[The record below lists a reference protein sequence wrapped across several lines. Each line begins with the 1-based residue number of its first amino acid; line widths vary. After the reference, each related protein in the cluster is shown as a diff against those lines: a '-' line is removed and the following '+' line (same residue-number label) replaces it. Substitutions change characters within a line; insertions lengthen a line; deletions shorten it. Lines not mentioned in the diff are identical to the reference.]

1 VQLRTPAIHSEI
13 PASILAS
20 QVLASRLL
28 VHSNW
33 IHGVVTMGRPKR
45 KASQGVTAAVASL
58 NPGGAQDQGDDHE
71 YKPSSKRAALG
82 NGFSAVFA
90 APVLPKVG
98 QEEGSGDSQGGQGEC
113 GETSAEGP
121 VGAAGADAVSAPTF
135 GTDVVTNAAADG
147 SSPPPPVVP
156 STVVAQPAVPRAAT
170 HQPLP
175 PKAGQKLVWTEE
187 EDLLMKRMV
196 KEYGEGRWSIMA
208 DALPGKN
215 AKQCRRR
222 WMNHLGIN
230 AKHTDWND
238 EEDDRLVEYHRRLG
252 NKWTAISKEFGD
264 RTDNA
269 CKNRWHAILK
279 RRPEL
284 AQSEAPIS
292 AVGVRHG
299 TKTHS
304 KIQESSLSLSNP
316 SVGDKS
322 LNASIK
328 GPNMSKKRS
337 SKSKN
342 NQGPAPSPFDAP
354 LGAIRS
360 QPSTANEYLA
370 AMMASNGTM
379 GNIPNVSL
387 ANLPTG
393 LSNLGTLA
401 GLGTTLLPNEVQA
414 IGNMIGSMQ
423 QAGGGNSGNH
433 PPTMI
438 TERNAQA
445 FFNMMGNGQLP
456 PGLSGAL
463 GNLPTNLGT
472 MDFSDSFQKNL
483 DGILA
488 GVDEKDGA
496 PAGLSSQAL
505 HHLLSFN
512 PNVVQGVA
520 KPTTG
525 GQGAAGGTTAG
536 NDSMTTN
543 DTQKLL
549 DRSLIAHRGG
559 STLEPSEKLVLDNV
573 LAGGGARDGDN
584 GDNGDNGGNDASAP
598 KKPDA
603 LANLDAIAATQ
614 SNLYAADWGK
624 ALKSAEKSAATGAK
638 E

>member
-1 VQLRTPAIHSEI
+1 MA
-13 PASILAS
+13 
-20 QVLASRLL
+20 
-28 VHSNW
+28 
-33 IHGVVTMGRPKR
+33 RPKR

-58 NPGGAQDQGDDHE
+58 NPDQGDDHE

-82 NGFSAVFA
+82 NGFSAAFA
-90 APVLPKVG
+90 ASLPPKVG
-98 QEEGSGDSQGGQGEC
+98 HEEGSGDSQDSQGEC
-113 GETSAEGP
+113 GETSADGP
-121 VGAAGADAVSAPTF
+121 VSAVAAPTF

-147 SSPPPPVVP
+147 SSPHPPVVP
-156 STVVAQPAVPRAAT
+156 STVVAQPGVPRAAAR
-170 HQPLP
+170 HPLP

-196 KEYGEGRWSIMA
+196 QEHGEGRWSIMA

-322 LNASIK
+322 INASIK
-328 GPNMSKKRS
+328 GPNMSKKRG
-337 SKSKN
+337 SKSKAKN
-342 NQGPAPSPFDAP
+342 NQGPGPSPFDAP

-423 QAGGGNSGNH
+423 QAGGGNPGNQ

-463 GNLPTNLGT
+463 GNLPTNLGS

-488 GVDEKDGA
+488 GMDEKDGA
-496 PAGLSSQAL
+496 SAGLSSQAL

-512 PNVVQGVA
+512 PNVGQGVA

-536 NDSMTTN
+536 NDAMTTN
-543 DTQKLL
+543 DSQKIL

-559 STLEPSEKLVLDNV
+559 STLDPSEKLVLDNV

-584 GDNGDNGGNDASAP
+584 DGDNDASAP

-624 ALKSAEKSAATGAK
+624 ALKSAEKSAATGAQ